1 MGVSEYDEN
10 IITSYNKYLLS
21 YLDNSNNL
29 NGISKNDEKNIIVQ
43 GFQTL
48 LHVLSIL
55 YSINMKEEQI
65 NSYLEKCPLLFI
77 EYTEQV
83 YLKKTDILHTPSMFV
98 YNVLLGNITLQDHKC
113 KKNNFMNDF
122 IKWSRSILF
131 WNCST
136 MNLQN
141 RIYFVRNFMQPYLM
155 LFTNPSLS
163 KLCVIFENIQS
174 RLLHRSNVYELYLFL
189 LTSFLNFF
197 TKKKCNYTDKEIKQ
211 ICFDKFMR
219 ENDDI
224 YEQLDNVSTLKDM
237 DAVIKWIFVN

>member
-21 YLDNSNNL
+21 YLDNTNNL
-29 NGISKNDEKNIIVQ
+29 DGISKNNDRSIIIQ

-55 YSINMKEEQI
+55 YSINMKENQI

-83 YLKKTDILHTPSMFV
+83 YLNKTDILHTPSMFV
-98 YNVLLGNITLQDHKC
+98 YNVLLGNITLNDHKC
-113 KKNNFMNDF
+113 KKNNFMNNF
-122 IKWSRSILF
+122 IKWSRIVIF
-131 WNCST
+131 WDNQT
-136 MNLQN
+136 MTLQN

-155 LFTNPSLS
+155 LFTNSSLS
-163 KLCVIFENIQS
+163 QLSIIFENIQNE
-174 RLLHRSNVYELYLFL
+174 LLNKPNVYELYLFL

-197 TKKKCNYTDKEIKQ
+197 TKKKCNYIDTEIRD
-211 ICFDKFMR
+211 ICFEKFMR
-219 ENDDI
+219 DKETFHDHVDGI
-224 YEQLDNVSTLKDM
+224 TSLKDM
-237 DAVIKWIFVN
+237 DGLIKWVFSN